1 MLEVLIA
8 AACFFAFKN
17 RFEASLSPIQH
28 RMVVLLSKWWI
39 YFSRCSARPCICTCT
54 FNAQP
59 LALTKILKMPLA
71 RLLSRAHTTY
81 THTHTVSVGSPSQ
94 LPNAS
99 TRWVNPKIE
108 MSRPDL
114 GIWYS
119 VIWALW
125 LWHTPASGVRY
136 SAVSLPASQNPNY
149 GHWVTYRISRTSDP
163 VPMTPTGVE
172 CSHELLRAAS
182 LLSI

>member
-8 AACFFAFKN
+8 AAYFFAFKN

-71 RLLSRAHTTY
+71 RLLSRAHT
-81 THTHTVSVGSPSQ
+81 HTVPVGSPSQ

-119 VIWALW
+119 VI
-125 LWHTPASGVRY
+125 
-136 SAVSLPASQNPNY
+136 
-149 GHWVTYRISRTSDP
+149 
-163 VPMTPTGVE
+163 
-172 CSHELLRAAS
+172 
-182 LLSI
+182 